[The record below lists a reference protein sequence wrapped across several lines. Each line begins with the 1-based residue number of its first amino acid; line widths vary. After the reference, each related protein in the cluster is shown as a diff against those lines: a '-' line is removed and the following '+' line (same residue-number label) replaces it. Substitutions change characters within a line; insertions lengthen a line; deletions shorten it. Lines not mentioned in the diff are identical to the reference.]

1 MSLTNLKDRYDS
13 FQLPAVKAI
22 FSDFT
27 KKTTGRYLLV
37 IPTGGGKTYTA
48 VKSICKL
55 FDDGTIDCDTDQVL
69 WTAHRRELLGQAKT
83 TFNELIEIKS
93 TSVSLKK
100 NILFKMISGVN
111 QELTKNTN
119 IKIVVID
126 EAHHGAAKS
135 YNPIFNNN
143 KIGVLGLTAT
153 PSRHDG
159 KPLEFERESF
169 SIGFPDL
176 VKKGIILKP
185 EIILLEGGKYD
196 ISGFEDDDLEILNNN
211 KRNQKIIN
219 ELLENSDKYKKVI
232 VYVGTKKHAEN
243 LFKILSKTSLNSKYE
258 SICYIIGNKNSRN
271 QLREEFIKTE
281 KKFNRSILINV
292 QVLSEGYDD
301 PSVNTIIMASP
312 SKSKLYYMQAL
323 GRAVRR
329 NPNDP
334 LKKAYVVEVV
344 DELPNIRYR
353 IDNRWLYADI
363 SDALEPAVEDLKFSN
378 TIEFKEA
385 FIKLY
390 KKFKTPA
397 RYQEFPEYDE
407 DTRYSI
413 LFFKQY
419 IGPNDYIGFPVVIT
433 NDNRIKVSNMFN
445 FISERMRSFRSKK
458 YHYEAVFRMIGSD
471 GVDLIKDYNN
481 RRLIFDAMT
490 NASATCTEDE
500 NKLDEF
506 IKIGYPWLTFVSLN
520 YRKKEIDVPEAWM
533 EFIEEM
539 INRDE
544 ILELLISKSYEK
556 ISILVRFPLPLG
568 FFIGKILTINEFSEV
583 KDTVAKLEDLK
594 NELGSSDH
602 IHEVDNV
609 VGKAILPIEV
619 MLSKSL
625 PLIVRDNINY
635 YLELY

>member
-1 MSLTNLKDRYDS
+1 
-13 FQLPAVKAI
+13 
-22 FSDFT
+22 
-27 KKTTGRYLLV
+27 
-37 IPTGGGKTYTA
+37 
-48 VKSICKL
+48 
-55 FDDGTIDCDTDQVL
+55 
-69 WTAHRRELLGQAKT
+69 
-83 TFNELIEIKS
+83 
-93 TSVSLKK
+93 
-100 NILFKMISGVN
+100 
-111 QELTKNTN
+111 
-119 IKIVVID
+119 
-126 EAHHGAAKS
+126 
-135 YNPIFNNN
+135 
-143 KIGVLGLTAT
+143 
-153 PSRHDG
+153 
-159 KPLEFERESF
+159 
-169 SIGFPDL
+169 
-176 VKKGIILKP
+176 
-185 EIILLEGGKYD
+185 
-196 ISGFEDDDLEILNNN
+196 
-211 KRNQKIIN
+211 
-219 ELLENSDKYKKVI
+219 
-232 VYVGTKKHAEN
+232 
-243 LFKILSKTSLNSKYE
+243 
-258 SICYIIGNKNSRN
+258 
-271 QLREEFIKTE
+271 
-281 KKFNRSILINV
+281 
-292 QVLSEGYDD
+292 
-301 PSVNTIIMASP
+301 
-312 SKSKLYYMQAL
+312 MQAL